1 MQFFRR
7 SCNVN
12 RFKKEARTCQK
23 SFGDLQRDAL
33 VKTGVDFLAFGISS
47 TGDPKGEIQ
56 SVTED
61 LGRKDEMVG
70 LESTNGQA

>member
-33 VKTGVDFLAFGISS
+33 VKIGVNFLAFTISS
-47 TGDPKGEIQ
+47 TEDPKGEMQ
-56 SVTED
+56 SVTE
-61 LGRKDEMVG
+61 GRRRKDEMVG

>member
-33 VKTGVDFLAFGISS
+33 VKTGVDFLAFGMSS
-47 TGDPKGEIQ
+47 TGDPKGETQ
-56 SVTED
+56 SVTEG
-61 LGRKDEMVG
+61 LRRKDEMVG